1 MSDSISTM
9 NDRQLRNEVQL
20 LRDEL
25 AIMKRKYEDIIYNL
39 DTDNFSSR
47 FVKEQGKMKTAIEV
61 NAKGITTKVSDAD
74 FQSSKAQTAQKI
86 EMEVKKLT
94 AADSELSSKITQE
107 ADKIRS
113 EVKETTDA
121 INGEFEKYSTIEQT
135 AENISATV
143 TKEYVT
149 NLIDGD
155 YVTNDA
161 LETYKVTVTSAID
174 QKADEINLSVSS
186 TYETQDNAN
195 GQYSSLRNSISSISI
210 EAGEISSRVGDVES
224 GKFGEYTLFQQTDD
238 TFLFDGNYMRISS
251 AIILT
256 DNYGNS
262 AFSLFHQQSDNTV
275 YMWGAGNYQYS
286 PVVIGNKN
294 ASGTAQGVYLYDD
307 IDANHIATR
316 GWVLDNAGGGGTVVA
331 VFG

>member
-1 MSDSISTM
+1 MSDNISTM

-135 AENISATV
+135 AEKISATV

-210 EAGEISSRVGDVES
+210 EAGEISSRVGSLED
-224 GKFGEYTLFQQTDD
+224 GQYGDYTLFTQSADK
-238 TFLFDGNYMRISS
+238 FYFDGDQTIFTGCIWLTNNNKVKRFSISHDES
-251 AIILT
+251 NPAKPFIQLYNQNDPLIIGRNQT
-256 DNYGNS
+256 SVYVGDDNNDNS
-262 AFSLFHQQSDNTV
+262 LV
-275 YMWGAGNYQYS
+275 
-286 PVVIGNKN
+286 
-294 ASGTAQGVYLYDD
+294 
-307 IDANHIATR
+307 ATR

>member
-25 AIMKRKYEDIIYNL
+25 AIMQRKCEDILYNL

-61 NAKGITTKVSDAD
+61 NAKGITTKVSNEE
-74 FQSSKAQTAQKI
+74 FESTKTQTAQKI
-86 EMEVKKLT
+86 ESEVKKLT
-94 AADSELSSKITQE
+94 DADSELSSKITQE

-113 EVKETTDA
+113 EVKSTTDA
-121 INGEFEKYSTIEQT
+121 INGEFKKYSTIEQT
-135 AENISATV
+135 AEKISATV

-161 LETYKVTVTSAID
+161 LNEYKVTVTSAID

-195 GQYSSLRNSISSISI
+195 GQYSSLRSSISSISI
-210 EAGEISSRVGDVES
+210 EAGEISSRVGDVE
-224 GKFGEYTLFQQTDD
+224 GGQFGDYTLFTQSDD
-238 TFLFDGNYMRISS
+238 KFYFDGEQTIFTGC
-251 AIILT
+251 IWLT
-256 DNYGNS
+256 DNDKEKR
-262 AFSLFHQQSDNTV
+262 FSISHDESNPAKPFIQLYNMFDPLIIGRNQTSVYVGDDNSDN
-275 YMWGAGNYQYS
+275 S
-286 PVVIGNKN
+286 
-294 ASGTAQGVYLYDD
+294 L
-307 IDANHIATR
+307 IATR
-316 GWVLDNAGGGGTVVA
+316 GWVMDNAGAGGTVVA